1 MARALSCDVA
11 GRCLGLGPARDSE
24 LGGLFRLGN
33 ASPMSRCSSEGKISL
48 SEGVAIGALG
58 AVAGSFD
65 DPVCPQQQRGRLTR

>member
-33 ASPMSRCSSEGKISL
+33 ASPMSMSRYSSERKISL
-48 SEGVAIGALG
+48 IGGVSIGA
-58 AVAGSFD
+58 GS
-65 DPVCPQQQRGRLTR
+65 PSPAHSMT